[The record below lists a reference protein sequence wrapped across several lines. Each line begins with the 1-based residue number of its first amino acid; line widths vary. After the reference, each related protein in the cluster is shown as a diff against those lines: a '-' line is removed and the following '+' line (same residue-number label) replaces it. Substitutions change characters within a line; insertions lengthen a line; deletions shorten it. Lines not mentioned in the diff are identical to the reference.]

1 MKYILTMLFAFMV
14 ALNANAQTTKTMYT
28 CPMHAEVQQAARG
41 KCPKCGMDL
50 VAKKIAI
57 KTAAKPVQKA
67 PTNKPA
73 KNATPKSIAMPVMK
87 DGNKPTGEMQHNPK
101 SSHSADTI
109 YTCPMHPE
117 VISDKP
123 GDCPKCGM
131 HLEPKKKEVEET
143 ATHQMHGNFSADENA
158 DKISFQGK
166 TVRYDLYVTDTIVNF
181 TGKKRH
187 AYAINGQ
194 IPAPVLYFT
203 EGDTAEIYLHNRL
216 KKEETSLHWHGVI
229 LPNWEDGVP
238 YLTTKRIGPGETHLY
253 KFKVVQNGTYWYHS
267 HSGLQEQAGLYG
279 TLVFKKRDDDAMEN
293 KYAAVLPVMLSEWTD
308 EKQIK

>member
-1 MKYILTMLFAFMV
+1 MLAFAFL
-14 ALNANAQTTKTMYT
+14 LNANAQTTKTIYT
-28 CPMHAEVQQAARG
+28 CPMHPEVQQAAPG

-50 VAKKIAI
+50 VAKKVTVKA
-57 KTAAKPVQKA
+57 AAKPVQNPPAKKPAPKAA
-67 PTNKPA
+67 PTK
-73 KNATPKSIAMPVMK
+73 KDMPPMK
-87 DGNKPTGEMQHNPK
+87 DMQKPTAEMQHNQIPAMPE
-101 SSHSADTI
+101 ADI
-109 YTCPMHPE
+109 KYTCPMHAD
-117 VISDKP
+117 VVSDKP
-123 GDCPKCGM
+123 GSCPKCGM
-131 HLEPKKKEVEET
+131 DLVQKKKENNENKS
-143 ATHQMHGNFSADENA
+143 HQMHTDFSADENA

-166 TVRYDLYVTDTIVNF
+166 TVRYDLYVTDTTVNF

-279 TLVFKKRDDDAMEN
+279 TLIFNA
-293 KYAAVLPVMLSEWTD
+293 
-308 EKQIK
+308 